1 MGESLFP
8 SSNDNALSV
17 SQGRT
22 EGHKWVKDAIP
33 IKRIGL
39 VMNGPL
45 YWETLQNGLA
55 SCKHDQNRSM
65 SVGSRKAVRC
75 GLGFDLDLPAPL
87 NNAYHGKVIYQ
98 GVSVLWGRT
107 ISLEKIRKM

>member
-1 MGESLFP
+1 
-8 SSNDNALSV
+8 
-17 SQGRT
+17 
-22 EGHKWVKDAIP
+22 
-33 IKRIGL
+33 
-39 VMNGPL
+39 MNGPL

-107 ISLEKIRKM
+107 TSLEKFRKM

>member
-1 MGESLFP
+1 MEFEEQPIMG
-8 SSNDNALSV
+8 
-17 SQGRT
+17 
-22 EGHKWVKDAIP
+22 
-33 IKRIGL
+33 KR
-39 VMNGPL
+39 
-45 YWETLQNGLA
+45 YETDSA
-55 SCKHDQNRSM
+55 FRKHM

-107 ISLEKIRKM
+107 TSLEKFRKM

>member
-1 MGESLFP
+1 MEFEEQPIMG
-8 SSNDNALSV
+8 
-17 SQGRT
+17 
-22 EGHKWVKDAIP
+22 
-33 IKRIGL
+33 KR
-39 VMNGPL
+39 
-45 YWETLQNGLA
+45 YETDSA

-107 ISLEKIRKM
+107 TSLEKIRKM

>member
-22 EGHKWVKDAIP
+22 EGHRWVKDAIP
-33 IKRIGL
+33 IKYIGV
-39 VMNGPL
+39 VMNIPNYIGKR
-45 YWETLQNGLA
+45 YETDSA

-75 GLGFDLDLPAPL
+75 GLGFNIKVL
-87 NNAYHGKVIYQ
+87 AYCGAEPQALKN
-98 GVSVLWGRT
+98 
-107 ISLEKIRKM
+107 LEKCEKSG